1 MVSVFFYLFSLL
13 SFHFLI
19 PLFLFLSFSS
29 IHFPFNFFIISF
41 LRSRS
46 LCRLSPKRHSFG
58 EPVRTYSNFTAISIA
73 YTDSSGGCFP
83 LQHDLCIIFDLVFD
97 ILPHSCFLLFIF
109 TPFFGSLAY
118 FFFIFCF
125 SFFLPFFLFFP
136 SSFNQRLCESR
147 KKVYGINAYYTMY
160 ARVCESSNIF
170 CSLFVIGAKLGS
182 TLPYQ
187 ISSLTLRPSP

>member
-1 MVSVFFYLFSLL
+1 MVSRE
-13 SFHFLI
+13 LI
-19 PLFLFLSFSS
+19 
-29 IHFPFNFFIISF
+29 IVY
-41 LRSRS
+41 
-46 LCRLSPKRHSFG
+46 CRLPFLL
-58 EPVRTYSNFTAISIA
+58 VA
-73 YTDSSGGCFP
+73 YIDYSGGCFP

-97 ILPHSCFLLFIF
+97 ILPHSFCFLLFIF
-109 TPFFGSLAY
+109 TPFFGSLAL

-170 CSLFVIGAKLGS
+170 CSLFVIGAKLWS
-182 TLPYQ
+182 TLRYQ
-187 ISSLTLRPSP
+187 ISSLTLRTTPYRIYNKLAYALIYFMVSLPFCQIFLKVQQNYHL